1 MYWYERKCI
10 YVYKHVDDVAYSFQ
24 VENYISISF
33 SQDSNNY
40 GFNVNDYDYYM
51 ILVYNDETVSSEE
64 GSVSFG

>member
-1 MYWYERKCI
+1 MYMR
-10 YVYKHVDDVAYSFQ
+10 YVYKYCDDVEYSFQ

-40 GFNVNDYDYYM
+40 GTSVNDYDYYM
-51 ILVYNDETVSSEE
+51 ILVYNDETVSYEE